1 VVADAHEDIHENI
14 HENYP
19 VQCHDLPIRQ
29 SQQQQ
34 VRQDQL
40 RQRRHLLLLLLLLLP
55 GLQAQQVLKDMVS
68 LLQRRLLLHDL
79 PQRQHQRQLLL
90 RQVLLPH

>member
-29 SQQQQ
+29 SQPQQ

-55 GLQAQQVLKDMVS
+55 GLQARQVLKDMVS
-68 LLQRRLLLHDL
+68 LLQRLRLLHDQQQGPL
-79 PQRQHQRQLLL
+79 QRRHLL